1 MFSNANGRNA
11 SHQDADRYA
20 TTAQSVRWCCGG
32 GKSVEDKI
40 YDVIATRGEMT
51 HLRTIEGT
59 LDQALAY
66 VESLGLDWDQI
77 EVRCEGELGFKW
89 TKRDVVS

>member
-1 MFSNANGRNA
+1 M
-11 SHQDADRYA
+11 D
-20 TTAQSVRWCCGG
+20 
-32 GKSVEDKI
+32 DKT

-66 VESLGLDWDQI
+66 VESLGLDWDEI
-77 EVRCEGELGFKW
+77 TVTCDGELGFKW
-89 TKRDVVS
+89 VKDG